1 MVEHGK
7 LLWKQTL
14 ASLNDDKVRH
24 PGYPVNQY
32 NADYHPQ
39 NVLAKA
45 VRYFLLALL
54 LLLIVNRAYLFYRLF
69 RKKNAKSTSQTEEP
83 AEQSEEQP
91 AEEPQSQNSPAEAE
105 NCDKDS

>member
-1 MVEHGK
+1 MRKNLVAGN
-7 LLWKQTL
+7 WKMNTTVAEGVQ
-14 ASLNDDKVRH
+14 
-24 PGYPVNQY
+24 
-32 NADYHPQ
+32 
-39 NVLAKA
+39 LAKA

-83 AEQSEEQP
+83 AEQSAEQP